1 MRGVFLLATCWLMA
15 DLLCVSAKFYLVK
28 TKHSRHLK
36 FEENVDDRRSP
47 EDPLPEITL
56 DNSTTNVEESVGI
69 LENNSTTSEDSM
81 PEDTQDNNSTTSED
95 SMSED
100 TQDNNST
107 SLEDSMP
114 EDTQDKNSTV
124 PQDSMPEG
132 TQDNNSTTMEDLSP
146 KNMQDSNSTS
156 LEDPLSKGTV
166 DNNSTSLEDPL
177 SEGTVDNNSTSLN
190 NSSTN
195 ANATFERNARL
206 LEDNNYEKENGPESG
221 DNEGNV
227 TSASDE
233 SAGNDTLVTDAVTEE
248 NRESPESEDTPEPGS
263 DYSLGDETGSHA
275 DWSPENRIPTIT
287 LDGAT
292 DDSKK
297 GSGSGDNSDWS
308 PEHDLPSITLD

>member
-1 MRGVFLLATCWLMA
+1 
-15 DLLCVSAKFYLVK
+15 
-28 TKHSRHLK
+28 
-36 FEENVDDRRSP
+36 
-47 EDPLPEITL
+47 
-56 DNSTTNVEESVGI
+56 
-69 LENNSTTSEDSM
+69 
-81 PEDTQDNNSTTSED
+81 
-95 SMSED
+95 MSED

-107 SLEDSMP
+107 SLQDSMP
-114 EDTQDKNSTV
+114 EGTQDNNSTTM
-124 PQDSMPEG
+124 QDSMPEG

-146 KNMQDSNSTS
+146 KNMQHS
-156 LEDPLSKGTV
+156 
-166 DNNSTSLEDPL
+166 NSTSLEDPL

-297 GSGSGDNSDWS
+297 RSGSGDNSVWS

>member
-56 DNSTTNVEESVGI
+56 DNNTTNVEESVGI

-177 SEGTVDNNSTSLN
+177 SEGTVDNNS
-190 NSSTN
+190 STN

-297 GSGSGDNSDWS
+297 RSGSGDNSDWS
-308 PEHDLPSITLD
+308 PEHDLPSITLN

>member
-1 MRGVFLLATCWLMA
+1 MA

-81 PEDTQDNNSTTSED
+81 SEDTQDNNSTTSED

-114 EDTQDKNSTV
+114 EDTQDKNLTV
-124 PQDSMPEG
+124 PQDSMPDG

-275 DWSPENRIPTIT
+275 DWSPGNRIPTIT